1 MTSPG
6 DVARRLA
13 RLHERIAD
21 AGGDPDAVRVV
32 AVTKGFGP
40 EVVTAALAVGVV
52 DVGESYAQE
61 LRAKAE
67 ALTSAPREAAPRWHF
82 VGRLQTNK
90 VARLASLVEVWQS
103 VDRVSLVRQV
113 SAHTTSA
120 RMLVQVNVSGEPSKG
135 GCPPDEA
142 PALVAEAR
150 DRGLEVAGLMAVGR
164 AGASEGAR
172 PGFRLLRELA
182 DQLGLAERSM
192 GMSRDLEVAVQEGS
206 TMVRVGEALFGPRPS
221 RISRTRAGAGV
232 GSNLGELRRT

>member
-1 MTSPG
+1 
-6 DVARRLA
+6 
-13 RLHERIAD
+13 
-21 AGGDPDAVRVV
+21 
-32 AVTKGFGP
+32 
-40 EVVTAALAVGVV
+40 
-52 DVGESYAQE
+52 
-61 LRAKAE
+61 
-67 ALTSAPREAAPRWHF
+67 
-82 VGRLQTNK
+82 
-90 VARLASLVEVWQS
+90 SLVEVWQS

>member
-135 GCPPDEA
+135 GC
-142 PALVAEAR
+142 
-150 DRGLEVAGLMAVGR
+150 
-164 AGASEGAR
+164 
-172 PGFRLLRELA
+172 
-182 DQLGLAERSM
+182 
-192 GMSRDLEVAVQEGS
+192 
-206 TMVRVGEALFGPRPS
+206 
-221 RISRTRAGAGV
+221 
-232 GSNLGELRRT
+232 